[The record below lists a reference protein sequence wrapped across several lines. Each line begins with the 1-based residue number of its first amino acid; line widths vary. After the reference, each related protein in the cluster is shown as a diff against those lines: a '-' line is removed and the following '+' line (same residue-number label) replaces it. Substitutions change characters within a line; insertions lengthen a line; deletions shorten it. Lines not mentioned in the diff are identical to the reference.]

1 LIKFVFEEVKFLEE
15 IKSALGMHTEDKDS
29 FFNILKQEHAQIKQ
43 NLKRI
48 LDANNPMTDLFSQT
62 VNALNAHMK
71 GEEEYLYPRLEDN
84 ASTRQ
89 MAFVSYEEHNISKQL
104 LNNME
109 LATDNDR
116 WMAKVRVLYTV
127 LKHHI
132 DVEESEVFP
141 RAKDVLF
148 EQTEREIRKQ
158 YITQKTIPTA
168 PTTPQ

>member
-1 LIKFVFEEVKFLEE
+1 MEE

-29 FFNILKQEHAQIKQ
+29 FFNVLKQEHGLIKQ

-48 LDANNPMTDLFSQT
+48 LDANNPMIDLFSQT

-84 ASTRQ
+84 AKTRQ
-89 MAFVSYEEHNISKQL
+89 MAFVSYEEHSIIKQL
-104 LNNME
+104 VNGMGM
-109 LATDNDR
+109 ATDNDR
-116 WMAKVRVLYTV
+116 WMARVRVLYTV
-127 LKHHI
+127 LKQHI
-132 DVEESEVFP
+132 DVEESDVFP

-148 EQTEREIRKQ
+148 EQTEHEIRKQ
-158 YITQKTIPTA
+158 YTAQKTTPAA